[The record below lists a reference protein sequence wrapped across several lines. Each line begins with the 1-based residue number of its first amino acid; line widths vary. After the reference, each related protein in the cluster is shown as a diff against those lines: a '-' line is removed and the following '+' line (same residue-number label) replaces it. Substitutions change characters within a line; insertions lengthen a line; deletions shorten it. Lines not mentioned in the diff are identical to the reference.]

1 MPEAKVQRHL
11 AMARQPRRLCE
22 SLRGLEYLAARQE
35 IMLQQLRSLSPPSCP
50 TKSKGAFSQFGQQS
64 ASRKFDIAS
73 KAKRGKNNQ
82 ARMGTIPSET
92 IEQIAAAN
100 DIVEVIGSY
109 FPLKRAGANF
119 RALCPFHQE
128 KTPSFMVS
136 PSRQT
141 FHCFGCGAGGSVFRF
156 VVDYEH
162 VDFPTAVRKL
172 AARAGITVVEK
183 SGRRGAGDEERQRE
197 LRQRLLKLHG
207 EAAQW
212 FHENLIKREVGKA
225 ARGYLRSRGITVE
238 IAKRWQLGYAPDE
251 WDAFGCWA
259 RSRDYDVR
267 DLIASGL
274 VKVKDDSDS
283 IGSQRSVSAQRT
295 AHATASYDRFR
306 GRIMFPICNDIG
318 EVIAFSGRLLQ
329 NEDGAAKYLNSPETA
344 LFRKG
349 SVLFGLDKSKRALI
363 EADCAVVCEGQLDLI
378 SLFES
383 GITNVVAPQGTA
395 FTEGQA
401 RILKRFVN
409 EVVLCFD
416 ADAAGQKAAERSL
429 DALLQN
435 DLIVRVAEMPAGEDP
450 DSLVRREGKIA
461 FEKRIADA
469 RDFFDYWIE
478 REAANVDLNSLSA
491 KMEVARTLAETV
503 SHVHDPVMRGE
514 VISKISARLAV
525 STSAFAALVS
535 KQVRKGPSEVTTERR
550 QQQVPPND
558 IALLCILA
566 LRSEEAHQFLRAR
579 SWREVLSQLPSTY
592 FLERILESE
601 VRPNDSA
608 SLSAFLASLE
618 PEEEDIISGWLHLKT
633 PPNSVAVPWLRLRQ
647 AALRRQL
654 DIAKDR
660 LRLPELSTG
669 DVINLQKQILDLQ
682 EQLHELSQPA
692 GAADS

>member
-1 MPEAKVQRHL
+1 
-11 AMARQPRRLCE
+11 
-22 SLRGLEYLAARQE
+22 
-35 IMLQQLRSLSPPSCP
+35 
-50 TKSKGAFSQFGQQS
+50 
-64 ASRKFDIAS
+64 
-73 KAKRGKNNQ
+73 
-82 ARMGTIPSET
+82 MGTIPSET

-109 FPLKRAGANF
+109 FPLKRAGSNF
-119 RALCPFHQE
+119 KALCPFHQE

-183 SGRRGAGDEERQRE
+183 SGGRGPGDKEQQRE
-197 LRQRLLKLHG
+197 LRQRLLKLHA

-225 ARGYLRSRGITVE
+225 AREYLRSRGITVE
-238 IAKRWQLGYAPDE
+238 IAKRWQLGCAPDE
-251 WDAFGCWA
+251 WDAFGSWA

-283 IGSQRSVSAQRT
+283 TGSQRSVSAQRT
-295 AHATASYDRFR
+295 PMDRERAAHATASYDRFR
-306 GRIMFPICNDIG
+306 GRIMFPICNDVG

-329 NEDGAAKYLNSPETA
+329 DEEGAAKYLNSPETA

-395 FTEGQA
+395 FTEAQA

-450 DSLVRREGKIA
+450 DSLVRREGKTA

-478 REAANVDLNSLSA
+478 RETANVALNSLSA

-514 VISKISARLAV
+514 VISKMSVRLAV
-525 STSAFAALVS
+525 SASAFAALVP

-550 QQQVPPND
+550 QQLVPPND

-566 LRSEEAHQFLRAR
+566 LRSEEAHQFLRAQ

-654 DIAKDR
+654 DIARDR

-669 DVINLQKQILDLQ
+669 DIINLQKQILDLQ

-692 GAADS
+692 GPADN